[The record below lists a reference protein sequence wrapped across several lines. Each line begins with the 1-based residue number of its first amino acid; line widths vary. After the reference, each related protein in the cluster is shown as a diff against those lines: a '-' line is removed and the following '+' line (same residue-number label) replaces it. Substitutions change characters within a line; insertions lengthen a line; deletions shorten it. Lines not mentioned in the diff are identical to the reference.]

1 MSGRGDGVAV
11 RAGTPMV
18 RDATSANASVTA
30 QLKSLLSDRRGT
42 MLVLAAITV
51 ITGLAESALLI
62 LLAETAAT
70 LATRE
75 RRARLHIGPLHLHPS
90 VGTLLLAALIV
101 VIVRLALQVPISIL
115 PPRIAAHM
123 QAKLRTELFHSFSRA
138 SWDVQSRDR
147 EGQLQE
153 TMTGQVAQAT
163 AAMFNAMGLITSSL
177 LLIVMLV
184 TAFALNIIAAGFVVV
199 LTISLFGFLRPL
211 RKRGVSRARALSQAQ
226 VQYARGIA
234 ESIRVAEETQVF
246 GAGEAQRGR
255 MGGFIGTARGHL
267 FATQVLLRLAS
278 NLYAAVISLLF
289 IGALFIL
296 YELGRGHAAS
306 LGAIVLILVRASSSG
321 QNVQSAYQGL
331 LQSMPFVERTQET
344 EQRYRE
350 SRPAPGASSLSQL
363 QTLGFDHVGFAYTP
377 GRPVLSDVS
386 FEVNGGEVIGVIGPS
401 GAGKSTLVQLLLRLR
416 TPSEGSYLVNGLPA
430 EEYSEDSWHS
440 RVAYVPQEPRLL
452 HASVAENIRFFR
464 DIDDEAVQRAGR
476 LARIHDDIMSWAD
489 GYETIVGPRA
499 DAVSGGQQ
507 QRICLA
513 RALVA
518 QPEVLVLDEPT
529 SALDPTSESL
539 IQESLMGLKQQ
550 LTLFIVAHRMSTL
563 DICDRVMI
571 IIDGKLTAFDTI
583 ELLKRENSYYRSASK
598 LTTAAPPPSDAAM
611 TDSPE
616 PPISTQIAAGSTQ
629 AVADSAQA
637 VADPPASSANA
648 PAVRMHV
655 PDFFIVGHPKCGT
668 TALYETLRR
677 HPQIYMPNGKEP
689 WFFAPELHVRTP
701 PRPEGTP
708 TTLEQY
714 LALFADARLDQRVG
728 EATALYLWSQ
738 TAASRIAEVQ
748 PDARIIAILRE
759 PASFLRSL
767 HLQFVQTYVETEGD
781 LRKALSLEDER
792 RQGRSIPRHTYW
804 PSALLYSEHV
814 RYVEQL
820 RRYYAVFRPE
830 NVLVLIYDDFRDENE
845 ACVRKVLRFLDVDD
859 SAPIDV
865 PQANPTVR
873 ARSQQLHELVH
884 ALSVGTGPGSRVI
897 KETVKALTPRNLRR
911 QALHTAQR
919 RLIFSDPRPA
929 DEELMHE
936 LRRRYKAEVVALG
949 EYLERD
955 LVGLWGYGD
964 VE

>member
-1 MSGRGDGVAV
+1 
-11 RAGTPMV
+11 
-18 RDATSANASVTA
+18 
-30 QLKSLLSDRRGT
+30 
-42 MLVLAAITV
+42 
-51 ITGLAESALLI
+51 
-62 LLAETAAT
+62 
-70 LATRE
+70 
-75 RRARLHIGPLHLHPS
+75 
-90 VGTLLLAALIV
+90 
-101 VIVRLALQVPISIL
+101 
-115 PPRIAAHM
+115 M
-123 QAKLRTELFHSFSRA
+123 QARLRTELFHSFSRA

-163 AAMFNAMGLITSSL
+163 AAMFNSMGLITSSL

-184 TAFALNIIAAGFVVV
+184 TAFALNIIAAAFVVV
-199 LTISLFGFLRPL
+199 LTVSLFGLLRPL
-211 RKRGVSRARALSQAQ
+211 RKRGVGRARALSQAQ

-246 GAGEAQRGR
+246 GAGEAQRER

-278 NLYAAVISLLF
+278 NLYAAIISLLF
-289 IGALFIL
+289 VGALFIL

-321 QNVQSAYQGL
+321 QNVQAAYQGL
-331 LQSMPFVERTQET
+331 LQSMPFVERTQEA
-344 EQRYRE
+344 ERRYRE
-350 SRPAPGASSLSQL
+350 SMPAPGARSLSQL

-416 TPSEGSYLVNGLPA
+416 APSEGSYLINGLPA

-452 HASVAENIRFFR
+452 HASVADNIRFFR

-476 LARIHDDIMSWAD
+476 LARIHDDIMSWPD

-518 QPEVLVLDEPT
+518 RPEVLVLDEPT

-583 ELLKRENSYYRSASK
+583 ELLKRENPYYRSASK
-598 LTTAAPPPSDAAM
+598 LATPAPPHSDAAM
-611 TDSPE
+611 ADSPE
-616 PPISTQIAAGSTQ
+616 PPMSTQIVADSTQ
-629 AVADSAQA
+629 AVADSTR
-637 VADPPASSANA
+637 SANA
-648 PAVRMHV
+648 PAARMRV

-708 TTLEQY
+708 ATLEQY
-714 LALFADARLDQRVG
+714 LSLFAEARLDQRVG

-804 PSALLYSEHV
+804 PDALLYSEHV

-830 NVLVLIYDDFRDENE
+830 NVLVLIYDDFRADNE
-845 ACVRKVLRFLDVDD
+845 ASVRKVLRFLDVDD
-859 SAPIDV
+859 SGPIDV

-873 ARSQQLHELVH
+873 ARSQQLHEIVH
-884 ALSVGTGPGSRVI
+884 ALSVGTGPGSRAI
-897 KETVKALTPRNLRR
+897 KETVKALTPRSLRR
-911 QALHTAQR
+911 QALHTTQR

-936 LRRRYKAEVVALG
+936 LRRRFKAEVVALG

-955 LVGLWGYGD
+955 LVGLWGYRD